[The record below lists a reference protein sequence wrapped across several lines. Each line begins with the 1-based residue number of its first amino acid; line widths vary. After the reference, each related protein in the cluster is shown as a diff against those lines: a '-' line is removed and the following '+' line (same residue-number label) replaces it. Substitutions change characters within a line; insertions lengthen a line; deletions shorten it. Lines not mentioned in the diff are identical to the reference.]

1 MALQAPAGLRLRG
14 GIDLG
19 KVAQG
24 ITGVFKGSEQ
34 KAAEPKSATGE
45 LRLKGGE
52 VSTCFDLLFC
62 SSFVWACY
70 FQCCVDVLR
79 TFAREKVSGPEK
91 RMRMQARFLARSN
104 SYSRWG
110 ENRAKY
116 RVSNGRAHVRYHAG
130 QLR

>member
-1 MALQAPAGLRLRG
+1 MPRTVRAIAVAAALAGAHALTIEQAPAGLRLRG

-34 KAAEPKSATGE
+34 KAAETKSATGE

-70 FQCCVDVLR
+70 F
-79 TFAREKVSGPEK
+79 
-91 RMRMQARFLARSN
+91 
-104 SYSRWG
+104 
-110 ENRAKY
+110 
-116 RVSNGRAHVRYHAG
+116 
-130 QLR
+130 